1 MHEAILVK
9 GSLRKCEIRNN
20 MNKYGLV
27 LYFDKI
33 LLLLIFLKGRFLTPE
48 PVKKKFMHNFIYI
61 RECRC
66 S

>member
-48 PVKKKFMHNFIYI
+48 PVKKKLL
-61 RECRC
+61 
-66 S
+66 